1 MGDSKIA
8 EGTEHFGVLG
18 ESACLF
24 LAVDE
29 LAIHLDVKNSAAA
42 GDHLDLNLELTL
54 DSVRQTD
61 GLGLVVSLHAVFD
74 GNMHIGTSL
83 IEDDYT
89 SVFRILLQRGAALGR
104 ITTISSA
111 SIHVKCRQPRSPK
124 PDS

>member
-8 EGTEHFGVLG
+8 DGTKHFGVLG
-18 ESACLF
+18 KSACLF

-74 GNMHIGTSL
+74 GNVHIGPSL
-83 IEDDYT
+83 AEDDYA
-89 SVFRILLQRGAALGR
+89 SVFRILLQRDAALGR
-104 ITTISSA
+104 VTTISSA
-111 SIHVKCRQPRSPK
+111 PDRVKWCRPRSPK
-124 PDS
+124 PAS